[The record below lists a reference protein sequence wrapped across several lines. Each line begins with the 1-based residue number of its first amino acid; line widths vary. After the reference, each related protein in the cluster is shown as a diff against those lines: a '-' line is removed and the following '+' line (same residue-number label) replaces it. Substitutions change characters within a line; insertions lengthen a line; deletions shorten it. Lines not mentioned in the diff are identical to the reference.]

1 MEERK
6 CFVCGGFGHITHYY
20 RNIEEEGSVQMP
32 SNKFEVLRSRVM
44 KKGEGSGNEVGKNWK
59 EILRKERAK
68 RRVEV

>member
-6 CFVCGGFGHITHYY
+6 SFVCGGFGHITHYY

-44 KKGEGSGNEVGKNWK
+44 KKGEGSGNEVGKN
-59 EILRKERAK
+59 
-68 RRVEV
+68 